1 MQHTQL
7 GVSYR
12 EHMDKGCG
20 LRQVQCHQAAVVCV
34 MGHTYDYDIADG
46 DHTEH
51 EAEGAREMKN
61 APAYSVTLNKETYD
75 LLQDVKN
82 DLTAQLGFEPTNGQV
97 VRHLA
102 AAYFDRKEN

>member
-1 MQHTQL
+1 
-7 GVSYR
+7 
-12 EHMDKGCG
+12 
-20 LRQVQCHQAAVVCV
+20 
-34 MGHTYDYDIADG
+34 
-46 DHTEH
+46 
-51 EAEGAREMKN
+51 MKN

-102 AAYFDRKEN
+102 TIYFERKED